1 MLCEKWKASSSQKPN
16 SRPLGL
22 SCRWSD
28 HWTMTTNPYITS
40 LVTKNVFILA
50 MVKCSKC
57 WERWCQS
64 VQAKEGGGLKPPQIL
79 SSCSIMCTS
88 QKDVQNSEDKWGKK
102 QLSGYK
108 QCYTYNT
115 CSLIPRLDRKAS
127 EPRSLAILEAKPL
140 PLLKSCLLPELL
152 HLRLQVQVHE

>member
-1 MLCEKWKASSSQKPN
+1 MLCEEWKASSSQKPKLPMVW
-16 SRPLGL
+16 PLNY
-22 SCRWSD
+22 D
-28 HWTMTTNPYITS
+28 HQPLYY
-40 LVTKNVFILA
+40 FIGNK
-50 MVKCSKC
+50 KCLHFSHGQVLKVLRGMMSKC
-57 WERWCQS
+57 AGKGR
-64 VQAKEGGGLKPPQIL
+64 GGLKPPQIL

-152 HLRLQVQVHE
+152 HLSETFKVEE

>member
-1 MLCEKWKASSSQKPN
+1 MLCEEWKASSSQKPKLPMVW
-16 SRPLGL
+16 PLNY
-22 SCRWSD
+22 D
-28 HWTMTTNPYITS
+28 HQPLYY
-40 LVTKNVFILA
+40 FIGNK
-50 MVKCSKC
+50 KCLHFSHGQVLKVLREMMSKC
-57 WERWCQS
+57 AGKGR
-64 VQAKEGGGLKPPQIL
+64 GGLKPPQIL

-140 PLLKSCLLPELL
+140 PLSCLLPELL
-152 HLRLQVQVHE
+152 HLSETFKVEE